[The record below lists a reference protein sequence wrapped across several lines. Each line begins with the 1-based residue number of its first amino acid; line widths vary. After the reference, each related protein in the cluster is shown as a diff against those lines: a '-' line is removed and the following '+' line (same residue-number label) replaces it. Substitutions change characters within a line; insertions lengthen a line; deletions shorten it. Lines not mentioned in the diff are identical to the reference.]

1 MSGTAAYARPLVA
14 PAPSPSPTT
23 HPHIEIV
30 TTREQRR
37 ARPRLAY
44 AVVTIMSLFAIF
56 AAQLMMSIVVSDGAF
71 QIEALQQ
78 TQKEL
83 LRTQD
88 ARSETL
94 NVLSSTQ
101 NLATQAASLG
111 MAPNPSPLTL
121 NIDTGAVYGSPGTAD
136 PAGCGGACNLITN
149 SLLVGMPLVDPAA
162 AATGNAVAPVVAPTV
177 GLQTETAPTTTAL
190 PAPVTR

>member
-14 PAPSPSPTT
+14 PAPPATA

-30 TTREQRR
+30 TSREQRR
-37 ARPRLAY
+37 ARPKLAY
-44 AVVTIMSLFAIF
+44 AVVTITCLFAIF
-56 AAQLMMSIVVSDGAF
+56 AAQLMLSIVVSDGAF

-78 TQKEL
+78 QQKEL

-94 NVLSSTQ
+94 NILSSTQ
-101 NLATQAASLG
+101 NLATQAAHLG
-111 MAPNPSPLTL
+111 LVPNPAPLTL
-121 NIDTGAVYGSPGTAD
+121 NIGTGAVYGSPGTAD
-136 PAGCGGACNLITN
+136 PMGCGGNCNLITN
-149 SLLVGMPLVDPAA
+149 SLLAGMLLVDPAA
-162 AATGNAVAPVVAPTV
+162 TTGNAVAPVVAAPSTT
-177 GLQTETAPTTTAL
+177 QTETAPAVTNAL

>member
-1 MSGTAAYARPLVA
+1 MSGTAAFARPLVA
-14 PAPSPSPTT
+14 PAPSPTV

-37 ARPRLAY
+37 ARPKLAY

-56 AAQLMMSIVVSDGAF
+56 AAQLLLSIVVSEGAF

-78 TQKEL
+78 EQKEL

-88 ARSETL
+88 ALSENL
-94 NVLSSTQ
+94 NLYGSTQ
-101 NLATQAASLG
+101 NLATQAAHLG
-111 MAPNPSPLTL
+111 MVPNPAPLTL
-121 NIDTGAVYGSPGTAD
+121 NMDTGAVYGSPGTAD
-136 PAGCGGACNLITN
+136 PMGCGGNCNLITN
-149 SLLVGMPLVDPAA
+149 SLLTGMPLVDAA
-162 AATGNAVAPVVAPTV
+162 GAATGNAVAPVVAPADAS
-177 GLQTETAPTTTAL
+177 QTGTAPSATNAL

>member
-14 PAPSPSPTT
+14 PAPSPTI

-37 ARPRLAY
+37 ARPKLAY

-56 AAQLMMSIVVSDGAF
+56 AAQLLLSIVVSQGAF

-78 TQKEL
+78 EQKEL

-88 ARSETL
+88 ALSENL
-94 NVLSSTQ
+94 NLYGSTQ
-101 NLATQAASLG
+101 NLATQAAHLG
-111 MAPNPSPLTL
+111 MVPNPAPLTL
-121 NIDTGAVYGSPGTAD
+121 NMDTGAVYGSPGTAD
-136 PAGCGGACNLITN
+136 PMGCGGNCNLITN
-149 SLLVGMPLVDPAA
+149 SLLTGMPLVDAA
-162 AATGNAVAPVVAPTV
+162 GATTGNAVAPVVAPAAAS
-177 GLQTETAPTTTAL
+177 QTDTAPSTTNVL

>member
-14 PAPSPSPTT
+14 PAPSP
-23 HPHIEIV
+23 HRHIEIV

-37 ARPRLAY
+37 ARPKLAY

-56 AAQLMMSIVVSDGAF
+56 AAQLLLSIVVSDGAF

-78 TQKEL
+78 EQKEL

-88 ARSETL
+88 ALSENL
-94 NVLSSTQ
+94 NLYGSTQ
-101 NLATQAASLG
+101 NLATQAAHLG
-111 MAPNPSPLTL
+111 MVPNPAPLTL
-121 NIDTGAVYGSPGTAD
+121 NMDTGAVYGSPGTAD
-136 PAGCGGACNLITN
+136 PMGCGGSCNLITN
-149 SLLVGMPLVDPAA
+149 SLLAGMPLVNATGA
-162 AATGNAVAPVVAPTV
+162 TTGNAVAPVVAPAAAS
-177 GLQTETAPTTTAL
+177 QTGDAPPATNAL

>member
-14 PAPSPSPTT
+14 PAPSPTV

-37 ARPRLAY
+37 ARPKLAY

-56 AAQLMMSIVVSDGAF
+56 AAQLLLSIVVSEGAF

-78 TQKEL
+78 EQKEL

-88 ARSETL
+88 ALSEDL
-94 NVLSSTQ
+94 NLYGSTQ
-101 NLATQAASLG
+101 NLATQAAHLG
-111 MAPNPSPLTL
+111 MVPNPAPLTL
-121 NIDTGAVYGSPGTAD
+121 NMDTGAVYGSPGTAD
-136 PAGCGGACNLITN
+136 PMGCGGNCNLITN
-149 SLLVGMPLVDPAA
+149 SLLTGMPLVDAA
-162 AATGNAVAPVVAPTV
+162 GAATGNAVAPVVAPADASQTV
-177 GLQTETAPTTTAL
+177 TAPSTTNAL

>member
-14 PAPSPSPTT
+14 PAPSPTI

-37 ARPRLAY
+37 ARPKLAY

-56 AAQLMMSIVVSDGAF
+56 AAQLLLSIVVSEGAF

-78 TQKEL
+78 EQKEL

-88 ARSETL
+88 ALSENL
-94 NVLSSTQ
+94 NLYGSTQ
-101 NLATQAASLG
+101 NLATQAAHLG
-111 MAPNPSPLTL
+111 MVPNPAPLTL
-121 NIDTGAVYGSPGTAD
+121 NMDTGAVYGSPGTAD
-136 PAGCGGACNLITN
+136 PMGCGGNCNLITN
-149 SLLVGMPLVDPAA
+149 SLLTGMPLVDAA
-162 AATGNAVAPVVAPTV
+162 GATTGNAVAPVVAPADAS
-177 GLQTETAPTTTAL
+177 QTDTAPSTTNVL

>member
-1 MSGTAAYARPLVA
+1 MSATAAYARPLLA
-14 PAPSPSPTT
+14 PAPTT

-37 ARPRLAY
+37 ARPKLAY

-56 AAQLMMSIVVSDGAF
+56 AAQLLLSIVVSDGAF

-78 TQKEL
+78 EQKEL

-88 ARSETL
+88 ALSEHL
-94 NVLSSTQ
+94 NLYGSTQ
-101 NLATQAASLG
+101 NLATQAAHLG
-111 MAPNPSPLTL
+111 MVPNPAPLTL
-121 NIDTGAVYGSPGTAD
+121 NMDTGAVYGSPGTAD
-136 PAGCGGACNLITN
+136 PMGCGGGCNLITN
-149 SLLVGMPLVDPAA
+149 SLLTGMPLVDAPGAT
-162 AATGNAVAPVVAPTV
+162 TGNAVPPGVAPTDAS
-177 GLQTETAPTTTAL
+177 QTGTAPATTNAL